1 MADDAAPDPIGPW
14 TVKGMP
20 PEDRA
25 EINKAAKRADL
36 TVGEWLKSAARLAIQ
51 AERNGMPASTPGE
64 APGPPPAYGPLLSV
78 EIAERAA
85 ALLPRLTPEAGGN
98 ARLAGLARKVVEQHL
113 RALLLD
119 AAGPPDGH
127 PRIAGRKG
135 QGQS

>member
-25 EINKAAKRADL
+25 EINKAAKRADM

-51 AERNGMPASTPGE
+51 AERSGSPGPTPGE
-64 APGPPPAYGPLLSV
+64 DRGPPPAYGPLLSV

-113 RALLLD
+113 RALLLEG
-119 AAGPPDGH
+119 AGPPDGP
-127 PRIAGRKG
+127 PRLARPRGKE
-135 QGQS
+135 S